1 MKNQINRFR
10 LELSLIVV
18 MLCGCLVAL
27 AQALQEENPT
37 VTNAEMMRHNL
48 NEPTAVNPATHN
60 IQDYERRHETYVK
73 TMSPKE
79 DLANDYN
86 RNTAK

>member
-1 MKNQINRFR
+1 
-10 LELSLIVV
+10 
-18 MLCGCLVAL
+18 MLFGCLVVI

-48 NEPTAVNPATHN
+48 NEPTAVNPADHN
-60 IQDYERRHETYVK
+60 MQDHERRHHTYVK
-73 TMSPKE
+73 SSSPEE

-86 RNTAK
+86 RHTAK